1 MKYTYKKNNKSINMT
16 NNIIIKILNNL
27 CWIFFNQFNRKYN
40 KINQIIK
47 IIRDKIKSKNMVR
60 N

>member
-27 CWIFFNQFNRKYN
+27 CWIFLIQFNRKYN
-40 KINQIIK
+40 QINQIIK

>member
-1 MKYTYKKNNKSINMT
+1 MKYMNKKNNKSINMT

-27 CWIFFNQFNRKYN
+27 CWIFLNQFNKKYN
-40 KINQIIK
+40 QINQIIK

>member
-27 CWIFFNQFNRKYN
+27 CWIFLIQFNRKYN
-40 KINQIIK
+40 QINQIIK
-47 IIRDKIKSKNMVR
+47 IIRDKVKSKNMVR